1 MRGSLFVLAFA
12 GTLIVAAL
20 LIPEA
25 RAARAAAAGIPV
37 AQAGRRA
44 VDPAKEKRLEWF
56 RAAKYGLFIH
66 WGLYAVPAG
75 EWKGQ
80 PSLGLGEWIMF
91 RSRIPVREYETLAS
105 RFNPVRYNADE
116 WVKLAKDAG

>member
-1 MRGSLFVLAFA
+1 MRSWLFVTAFA

-25 RAARAAAAGIPV
+25 RARAAGAGIPV

-80 PSLGLGEWIMF
+80 RSLGL
-91 RSRIPVREYETLAS
+91 V
-105 RFNPVRYNADE
+105 
-116 WVKLAKDAG
+116 